1 MVIYSNIILSH
12 ASHQPIYVQIIDQ
25 IKRLVA
31 CGDWPLGHEIPS
43 IRALASGLKVSVITV
58 RRAYAE
64 LENENIITTHQGK
77 ASIVAIDNL
86 DLSMRLKEDELNGLL
101 IQSIE
106 VARQLGVNPS
116 QLHDKLSTLIGEY
129 YS

>member
-1 MVIYSNIILSH
+1 MDIYSNIILTH

-31 CGDWPLGHEIPS
+31 CGDWPLGQEIPS

-58 RRAYAE
+58 KRAYAE
-64 LENENIITTHQGK
+64 LENENVITTQQGK
-77 ASIVAIDNL
+77 ASIVAIDVP

-106 VARQLGVNPS
+106 VARQLGVRPT

-129 YS
+129 